1 MSTPPPIPKTHPNK
15 GRPPKITLEILYD
28 YMESIEEK
36 REERD
41 AKIQI
46 ELETLEKRSEE
57 RDLKVQIKLEAMFD
71 KKIILFKD
79 TIQSQIDDRFLG
91 FKSELQT
98 MKDEIQEMEKH
109 KQSTQEGGVEGNH
122 NLRDRIKEL
131 EEKLTNNLTLSN
143 MENKLDIK
151 PIKEEMNKLIKLDHE
166 RNKRALN
173 LIIFDI
179 KEQQEEDT
187 LAIVKEELKNKSQID
202 TTYLIEAKRLG
213 KIIDHKD
220 RLIRVKVS
228 CNDYKYSILSKYPSL
243 KGSRIFMNEDLIR
256 EDQAE
261 LRKEVQKVKEAR
273 KEGKWAIIRNQKA
286 IVRDRD
292 QKDNNK

>member
-1 MSTPPPIPKTHPNK
+1 MSILPPIPKTHPTK

-28 YMESIEEK
+28 YMELVEKK

-46 ELETLEKRSEE
+46 ELETLEKKSEE
-57 RDLKVQIKLEAMFD
+57 RDVKLKIELEAMID
-71 KKIILFKD
+71 KKIKD
-79 TIQSQIDDRFLG
+79 TIQTQIEDRFLG

-98 MKDEIQEMEKH
+98 MKDRIQEMEKH

-131 EEKLTNNLTLSN
+131 EEKITNNLTLGN

-151 PIKEEMNKLIKLDHE
+151 PIKEEMNKLIESDHE

-173 LIIFDI
+173 LIIFGI

-187 LAIVKEELKNKSQID
+187 LAIVKE
-202 TTYLIEAKRLG
+202 
-213 KIIDHKD
+213 
-220 RLIRVKVS
+220 
-228 CNDYKYSILSKYPSL
+228 
-243 KGSRIFMNEDLIR
+243 
-256 EDQAE
+256 
-261 LRKEVQKVKEAR
+261 
-273 KEGKWAIIRNQKA
+273 
-286 IVRDRD
+286 
-292 QKDNNK
+292 